1 MLDNRGSL
9 WLVSNMFDS
18 LAARW
23 ASMNDN
29 VKSVFIVAVAFLFV
43 MLLLVLLSS
52 TSWFVWVLLGAP
64 WLGVSLLAKSPV
76 VAIVGVF
83 WLAGLIYIWRPSPE
97 LDVFAVPPANLMFSL
112 ALTIVCLG
120 AVFK

>member
-1 MLDNRGSL
+1 M
-9 WLVSNMFDS
+9 WLISNMFDW
-18 LAARW
+18 LTARW
-23 ASMNDN
+23 ASMNYH

-52 TSWFVWVLLGAP
+52 TSWFIWVLLGAP

-120 AVFK
+120 AFFK

>member
-52 TSWFVWVLLGAP
+52 TSWFVWVLLGVG
-64 WLGVSLLAKSPV
+64 WLGFTVLLTDSPV
-76 VAIVGVF
+76 ASSLVGAF
-83 WLAGLIYIWRPSPE
+83 WLAGLIYIWRGWIPA
-97 LDVFAVPPANLMFSL
+97 DAYVGVPLSL
-112 ALTIVCLG
+112 SAGLTIVCLG